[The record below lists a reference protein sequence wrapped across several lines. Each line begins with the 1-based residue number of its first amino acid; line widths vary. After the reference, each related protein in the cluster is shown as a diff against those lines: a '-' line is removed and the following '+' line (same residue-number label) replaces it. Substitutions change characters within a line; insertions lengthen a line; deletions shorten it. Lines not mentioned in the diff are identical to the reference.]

1 MMKLLSTILTVLI
14 LTLSF
19 SVKSHS
25 QIEIFGISFGMN
37 NKEIILELHR
47 SGYLGHFEGEYGF
60 PVQCIRRDRVLD
72 EECLSTVF
80 IKENPLEQCSS
91 YIDLMR
97 QCFVNK
103 VMSPELLK
111 FEMDNDIYDEYCS
124 LPKSSFIQ
132 CMNDFKNQKK
142 NPSVMVSLSTDSL
155 DDSDFLW
162 FSCQVFNGCEYTEDE
177 IVRFLIDSTGNQFVR
192 SENGTVEVSDGFWEG
207 SKCMKGLKGDRLC
220 VEKGVTDDVLIKLS
234 RQDFGR
240 PDMTLSLN

>member
-1 MMKLLSTILTVLI
+1 MI

-19 SVKSHS
+19 GVKSHS
-25 QIEIFGISFGMN
+25 QIEIFGISFGMTN
-37 NKEIILELHR
+37 EEIILELHR
-47 SGYLGHFEGEYGF
+47 SGYLGQFEDKYGF
-60 PVQCIRRDRVLD
+60 PVQCVERGQVLNN
-72 EECLSTVF
+72 ECFSNVF
-80 IKENPLEQCSS
+80 IKESPLEQCSS
-91 YIDLMR
+91 EIDLMR

-103 VMSPELLK
+103 VMSPQLLK

-132 CMNDFKNQKK
+132 CMGDFKNQKK
-142 NPSVMVSLSTDSL
+142 PYVTVVLHTDSL

-177 IVRFLIDSTGNQFVR
+177 IVRFVVDSTGNQFVR

-207 SKCMKGLKGDRLC
+207 SKCVRGLKGDRLC
-220 VEKGVTDDVLIKLS
+220 VEKSSMNGSMNDVRIELS
-234 RQDFGR
+234 REDFGR